1 MSELSSRHCVPCNA
15 ETPPIEGSELARY
28 REHLHARWRVV
39 EEHHLAAA
47 FSFED
52 FREALEFTNLVGRI
66 AEEEGHH
73 PEICLSWGR
82 AKITIWTH
90 AIDGLSENDFIL
102 AAKIDRVVKAPTS
115 GGSSS

>member
-1 MSELSSRHCVPCNA
+1 MSDLSSRHCAPCNA

-28 REHLHARWRVV
+28 HEHLNPRWRVL
-39 EEHHLAAA
+39 EEHHMAAS
-47 FSFED
+47 FSFPD
-52 FREALEFTNLVGRI
+52 FTEALEFTNLVGRI

-82 AKITIWTH
+82 AKVRIWTH

-102 AAKIDRVVKAPTS
+102 AAKIDRLVRAPA
-115 GGSSS
+115 GGGAGS